1 MSEMKKKMVI
11 AEEVNEVKTKLQN
24 RNFSNL
30 RSSPQK
36 KKSGKIDRL
45 LARGCK

>member
-30 RSSPQK
+30 RSSPQEK
-36 KKSGKIDRL
+36 KIW
-45 LARGCK
+45 